1 MSIQE
6 SFQSASEWWW
16 DSKLYRVHVF
26 YPLSSLFSQVIFPFP
41 CFCRCPSL
49 SEAWNHLIS
58 SSGRHRGTFLY
69 IVRLKSYYIWTN
81 FVFCFFF
88 TSFTRTSY
96 VFCNMIF
103 VYTWWRNGHKR
114 RDHKMEY
121 QTKKTPKP
129 LTDCDHC
136 RVSVGDELAALGLVS
151 VELLLRT
158 GSFHRHFQR
167 PNVSL
172 RGQQAHV
179 SHYRRPAFEWTLQGT
194 CLHILGPHE
203 YVWNSTYLRINPPK
217 VSAERGVKGAGGGQ
231 ALLIVSE
238 TPASHTWKE
247 IPQRAKNKCDQMNT
261 WVKLC
266 QRG

>member
-1 MSIQE
+1 M
-6 SFQSASEWWW
+6 
-16 DSKLYRVHVF
+16 
-26 YPLSSLFSQVIFPFP
+26 FPFP

-58 SSGRHRGTFLY
+58 SSGCHRGTFLY

-81 FVFCFFF
+81 FVFLVAFFLH
-88 TSFTRTSY
+88 RLPGHHISY
-96 VFCNMIF
+96 VIW
-103 VYTWWRNGHKR
+103 YSLILSGET
-114 RDHKMEY
+114 D
-121 QTKKTPKP
+121 TKEGTARWNIRPKKP
-129 LTDCDHC
+129 KKLLTDCDNCH
-136 RVSVGDELAALGLVS
+136 VSVGDELAALGLLS

-158 GSFHRHFQR
+158 GSFHRFFQR

-172 RGQQAHV
+172 QGQQTHV
-179 SHYRRPAFEWTLQGT
+179 SHYRRPAFERALQGT

-217 VSAERGVKGAGGGQ
+217 VSSERVVKGGGGCR
-231 ALLIVSE
+231 LWWLYLRP
-238 TPASHTWKE
+238 PASHTWKE
-247 IPQRAKNKCDQMNT
+247 IPQRAKNKCDQMNP